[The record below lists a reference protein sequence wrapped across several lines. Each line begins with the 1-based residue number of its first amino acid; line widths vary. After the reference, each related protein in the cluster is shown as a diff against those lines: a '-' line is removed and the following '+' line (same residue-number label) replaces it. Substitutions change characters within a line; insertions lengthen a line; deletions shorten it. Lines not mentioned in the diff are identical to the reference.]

1 MKKTKKTKAQAQK
14 EVQAL
19 LDQAMGLLAEAGK
32 VMRPRAK
39 ACATKD
45 MDRHKFT
52 VQFMGLDYMVRHKY
66 EHEEAADGN
75 NPFGFYFEINDDAD
89 YDKYYAGSWMPSSQ
103 WRGC

>member
-32 VMRPRAK
+32 V
-39 ACATKD
+39 